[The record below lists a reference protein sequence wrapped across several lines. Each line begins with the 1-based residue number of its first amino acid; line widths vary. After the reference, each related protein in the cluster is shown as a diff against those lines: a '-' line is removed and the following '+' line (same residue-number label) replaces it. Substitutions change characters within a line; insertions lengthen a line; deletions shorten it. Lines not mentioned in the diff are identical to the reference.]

1 MQQEQEVTHKEQQA
15 RTQQPR
21 AVQNGHERK
30 PLWMIPVV
38 AIALLIAALLL
49 GLVSGFLYF
58 GTKSP
63 DQKVSVSSRVC
74 GADMISKYE
83 KIDTGDLAK
92 DKQQLLAFIKTIKDT
107 KHSENDPTCQT
118 MLFFASFRVEDYM
131 GMEKPLRLVK
141 SMHDKGVYA
150 DSNLRTSYS
159 ISGMSALHEQV
170 VSDAKS
176 S

>member
-38 AIALLIAALLL
+38 AIALLIVALLL

-63 DQKVSVSSRVC
+63 DQKVSVASRVC
-74 GADMISKYE
+74 GADMIDRYE
-83 KIDTGDLAK
+83 KIDTGDLTK

-107 KHSENDPTCQT
+107 KHSEKDPTCQT
-118 MLFFASFRVEDYM
+118 MLFFASFRVEDYK
-131 GMEKPLRLVK
+131 GMERPMELVR
-141 SMHDKGVYA
+141 SMHDKGIYA
-150 DSNLRTSYS
+150 DSNLR
-159 ISGMSALHEQV
+159 SGSSVKSMDGLLKQV
-170 VSDAKS
+170 VNDTTSK
-176 S
+176 